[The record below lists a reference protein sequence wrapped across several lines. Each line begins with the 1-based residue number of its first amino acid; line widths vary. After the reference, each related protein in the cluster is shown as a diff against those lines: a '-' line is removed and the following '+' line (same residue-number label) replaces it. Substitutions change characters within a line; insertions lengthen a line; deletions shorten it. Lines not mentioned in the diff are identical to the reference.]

1 MNKYIIISI
10 IFILIIILSLYQS
23 HTISEGFKSIEGIS
37 DCWYINLYRSQ
48 DRNKNIQKELLKLS
62 PLEFTRWPGV
72 DGRNL
77 TDEDYDSLNIPFW
90 SRPNFTLESKQKTRK
105 GEIGVYLSHTNLL
118 KHLNTL
124 QVNPDIGHLI
134 LEDDIK
140 IDDDFVSFWNRS
152 YKTLPSNWDM
162 VFVGLLGNKI
172 ESTNNGIGIPVNIT
186 GAHAY
191 VVKHSSIPKIL
202 EYTKIMS
209 EPIDEVYSRNSKN
222 LNIYALNPYKIH
234 QNGSESTIVVN

>member
-10 IFILIIILSLYQS
+10 IFILILIASLYQS
-23 HTISEGFKSIEGIS
+23 HTNSEGFESIQGIS
-37 DCWYINLYRSQ
+37 DCWYINLDRSQ

-62 PLEFTRWPGV
+62 PLEITRWPGV
-72 DGRNL
+72 DGGNF

-90 SRPNFTLESKQKTRK
+90 SRPNFTLESKQNTRK
-105 GEIGVYLSHTNLL
+105 GEIGCYLSHTNLL

-124 QVNPDIGHLI
+124 QVNPTLGHLI

-140 IDDDFVSFWNRS
+140 IDDDFLSFWNTS
-152 YKTLPSNWDM
+152 YKTIPPLWDI
-162 VFVGLLGNKI
+162 VFVGLLGNTI
-172 ESTNNGIGIPVNIT
+172 EFTKNGIGIPRNIT

-191 VVKHSSIPKIL
+191 IVKHSSIPKIL

-209 EPIDEVYSRNSKN
+209 EPIDEVYSRNCKN
-222 LNIYALNPYKIH
+222 LNIYALNPSKIH
-234 QNGSESTIVVN
+234 QNGSESTIVVH